1 MDKSK
6 LGIVYVLSNPAMP
19 GIVKIGRSD
28 QKDLKQRLRSLFNT
42 SVPLPFKVE
51 FACYVEKA
59 DTKNLEAALHSAFAD
74 KRVHEKR
81 EFFRVQKEQVI
92 PILQFCNKGEATKHV
107 SHQLS
112 TLDESAEA
120 ESSLVSEDVKAE
132 LLHEPK
138 CESANSVQDI
148 QALCN
153 ASFYRFNGEGKY
165 SKSEIAR
172 KVVHLY
178 QEKNPRLMS
187 DDLIKFYGIGKIKES
202 LLIPQKRKDERRYA
216 TEDEIRTSDGKTM
229 LITTQW
235 SYKNFKVV
243 IENAIALGVCIEAF
257 EDSDDSRAKGSS
269 KAEIQKTANKRK
281 SDRIASE
288 QDLQVFINAVDV
300 HMTCKGVRV
309 DAKYDPI
316 SKSILLVKG
325 SHISIGV
332 VEKYKSKRD
341 RQIKDY
347 LENQDESGA
356 LKYDVIFETV
366 SGAAVFISGN
376 DVNGWDAW
384 KTNNEQTI
392 NNVYRK

>member
-1 MDKSK
+1 MKS
-6 LGIVYVLSNPAMP
+6 VSF
-19 GIVKIGRSD
+19 S
-28 QKDLKQRLRSLFNT
+28 S
-42 SVPLPFKVE
+42 S
-51 FACYVEKA
+51 
-59 DTKNLEAALHSAFAD
+59 
-74 KRVHEKR
+74 
-81 EFFRVQKEQVI
+81 KEQVI

-112 TLDESAEA
+112 TLDENAEA
-120 ESSLVSEDVKAE
+120 ESSLVSEDVKTE
-132 LLHEPK
+132 LSHEPK
-138 CESANSVQDI
+138 SESANSVQDI

-165 SKSEIAR
+165 SKGEIAR

-178 QEKNPRLMS
+178 QEKNPRIMS
-187 DDLIKFYGIGKIKES
+187 DDLIKFYGVGKIKES
-202 LLIPQKRKDERRYA
+202 ILIPQKRKDERRYA
-216 TEDEIRTSDGKTM
+216 IEDEIRTSDGKTM

-243 IENAIALGVCIEAF
+243 IENAIVLGACIEAF
-257 EDSDDSRAKGSS
+257 EDSNDSKVKSS
-269 KAEIQKTANKRK
+269 TKAEIQKTTIKRK

-288 QDLQVFINAVDV
+288 QDLQGFINAVDV

-325 SHISIGV
+325 SHISLGV